1 MPPMA
6 KDSKKRS
13 SGGARGLLAKPLE
26 SLVFLLPLI
35 VFYELGSWHAK
46 ERVIAFDFV
55 WRFLELFGP
64 VGALAPSLA
73 VVVILLATHFASRE
87 PFRVRWPRVAL
98 MYLEAAALAMPL
110 LLMVRLLNSGAL
122 AGGSGTS
129 DGLLDQIALSVG
141 AGIYEELV
149 FRLVM
154 ISLIVMIG
162 VDILRL
168 DRAGVAAFAVIA
180 SSLFFAAHHH
190 PPIGNDPFSAGAF
203 AFRTAAGMYLA
214 GIFWFRGYGP
224 AAGCHAAYN
233 IMIVVLG
240 T

>member
-1 MPPMA
+1 MSKDA
-6 KDSKKRS
+6 KKPAIDRP
-13 SGGARGLLAKPLE
+13 RGLLARPLE
-26 SLVFLLPLI
+26 ALMFLLPLI
-35 VFYELGSWHAK
+35 AFYEIGSWHAK
-46 ERVIAFDFV
+46 ERVIAFEFV

-73 VVVILLATHFASRE
+73 VVVILLATHFASRQ
-87 PFRVRWPRVAL
+87 PFRVRWPRVGL
-98 MYLEAAALAMPL
+98 MYVEAAALAVPL
-110 LLMVRLLNSGAL
+110 LVLVRLLSTGAL

-129 DGLLDQIALSVG
+129 GTLDQIALSLG

-154 ISLIVMIG
+154 ISLIVMVG
-162 VDILRL
+162 VDLL
-168 DRAGVAAFAVIA
+168 HWDRGTVAVIAVLA

-190 PPIGNDPFSAGAF
+190 PPIGTDPFDAGTF
-203 AFRTAAGMYLA
+203 VFRTVAGIYLA
-214 GIFWFRGYGP
+214 GVFWFRGYGP

-233 IMIVVLG
+233 MTIVVLG